1 MRYDFSD
8 VEDADSFVSVPEGEY
23 ACRVAEVREGQSREG
38 APRWSLRLEV
48 IEGDWAGRTAAWD
61 SLTWSQR
68 GIHRVKLALTALG
81 LDTRGELEVESHE
94 LVGREALVRLML
106 EEREDPLTGRRQM
119 RLRVPYQ
126 GYRPRSESGGVE
138 PDRAQRGGLRAVDAG
153 GAQGE

>member
-23 ACRVAEVREGQSREG
+23 VCRVTEVREGQSREG
-38 APRWSLRLEV
+38 APRWNLRLEV
-48 IEGDWAGRTAAWD
+48 IEGEWAGRTAAWD

-68 GIHRVKLALTALG
+68 GIHRVKLVLTALG
-81 LDTRGELEVESHE
+81 LDTRGELEIDSQE
-94 LVGREALVRLML
+94 LVGLEAHVRLML

-126 GYRPRSESGGVE
+126 GYRPRSEAG
-138 PDRAQRGGLRAVDAG
+138 ALQRERGMQGGLRAVDADG
-153 GAQGE
+153 TPGE